1 MSTATIIAGGF
12 ALGFYAVTTAAL
24 LRARR
29 LAGRSPLAVLRDGS
43 IEEVV
48 AAAAMTIFPLV
59 LVLSTLR
66 PDARVFGTFLQ
77 VPQLPAAAA
86 ILLAGGLLLQTVAMR
101 TLGRALRIGIDPEQ
115 RTLLVRGGPYQY
127 IRHPIYAAFL
137 SYYGAAWLLQPNLVF
152 SVVLPL
158 AWFRI
163 VYQALQEERALRE
176 IFGQEYEDYMRST
189 RRFIPG
195 II

>member
-12 ALGFYAVTTAAL
+12 ALGFYGVTTAAL

-48 AAAAMTIFPLV
+48 AAAAMSLFPLV

-66 PDARVFGTFLQ
+66 PDARVFRVFLD
-77 VPQLPAAAA
+77 VPELQAAAA
-86 ILLAGGLLLQTVAMR
+86 ILLAGGLFLQAMAMQ
-101 TLGRALRIGIDPEQ
+101 TLGRALRIGIDREQ
-115 RTLLVRGGPYQY
+115 RTLLVRDGPYQY

-137 SYYGAAWLLQPNLVF
+137 TYYAAAWLLQSNLVF
-152 SVVLPL
+152 SIVLPV
-158 AWFRI
+158 AWARI
-163 VYQALQEERALRE
+163 VYQALQEERALLG
-176 IFGQEYEDYMRST
+176 IFGQRYEEYRQST
-189 RRFIPG
+189 KRFIPG
-195 II
+195 IV